1 MTVELWLLV
10 ASIVLGFAH
19 ILLQAHTM
27 NRQRGI
33 DFNVGPRDEPAP
45 PLTGVAG
52 RLDRALRNYLETF
65 PFFAAAVLTAHIINV
80 HNAFTLWGAWL
91 YVIARVLY
99 IPLYA
104 YGVRYWRSL
113 AWNIGT
119 LGILLVLAGIISAGI
134 VRAAV

>member
-1 MTVELWLLV
+1 MTIELWLLV
-10 ASIVLGFAH
+10 VSIVLGFVH
-19 ILLQAHTM
+19 ILLQAHSM
-27 NRQRGI
+27 NLQRGI
-33 DFNVGPRDEPAP
+33 HWNAGPRDEPKP

-52 RLDRALRNYLETF
+52 RLERGLRNYLETF
-65 PFFAAAVLTAHIINV
+65 PFFAAAVLTAQIINV

-91 YVIARVLY
+91 YVIGRVLY

-113 AWNIGT
+113 AWNVAT